1 MPSKP
6 LGTGLRPW
14 KEGRQGGRKER
25 GQLEAGRA
33 QERKK
38 DMGPT
43 DSIDRN
49 RVVISSHIFF
59 LHEASL
65 FIVRSSQRSA

>member
-25 GQLEAGRA
+25 GQLGVGE
-33 QERKK
+33 ERKIW
-38 DMGPT
+38 DQPM
-43 DSIDRN
+43 
-49 RVVISSHIFF
+49 
-59 LHEASL
+59 ASTETVSL
-65 FIVRSSQRSA
+65 